1 MNQTPMQNNRKVNRA
16 LYIVTVTLLF
26 AIAVVIAITSA
37 ASRRSKAPTVPSTD
51 DTSFATQ
58 SVKESDTT
66 APVTTDRQKETEKV
80 SDESESAKPS
90 DTDASAPDEPSEP
103 VNAIPEKFI
112 LPVSGFL
119 SKGHDTSIQV
129 YSQTMNDYRTHLGV
143 DISASLGSDV
153 IAVADGT
160 VTNVWD
166 DPFMGTCVSIEHSG
180 NAVSIYKNLDPVVKD
195 GIIIGASVK
204 SGDVIG
210 AIGESAMNEIAEEP
224 HLHYELK
231 VDNKHVDPKLH
242 LNFPKP
248 EEKPSEDSS
257 NTESN
262 K

>member
-66 APVTTDRQKETEKV
+66 APVTTDRQKETERV

-90 DTDASAPDEPSEP
+90 DTDAWAPDEPSEP

-129 YSQTMNDYRTHLGV
+129 YSQTMNDYRVHTGI
-143 DISASLGSDV
+143 DIVCAASAPVYASAS
-153 IAVADGT
+153 GT
-160 VTNVWD
+160 VSQIWD
-166 DPFMGTCVSIEHSG
+166 DPLMGRCIAISHSG
-180 NAVSIYKNLDPVVKD
+180 DCYTVYKNLSEEMVE
-195 GIIIGASVK
+195 GIAEGVSV
-204 SGDVIG
+204 SEGQLIAAVG
-210 AIGESAMNEIAEEP
+210 NTAMIEIAEEP
-224 HLHYELK
+224 HLHFEMT
-231 VDNKHVDPKLH
+231 VAGESADPLEH
-242 LNFPKP
+242 F
-248 EEKPSEDSS
+248 DSAS
-257 NTESN
+257 LASLTIDASFES
-262 K
+262 